1 MRKTEQMFLGLY
13 AHTLDDKGRLTIPAK
28 YRDDLAGG
36 LVATRGPKHQIV
48 LYPFG
53 EWRSLTQRVDA
64 LPRLDEQAV
73 NIRRLLYAFAEDL
86 VVDRQG
92 RIIIPPRLRAYA
104 RIDNEV
110 IVVGLNSYV
119 ELWAPHA
126 WQVIESRFEDG
137 SFTEDYF
144 TTLGI

>member
-1 MRKTEQMFLGLY
+1 MFLGHY
-13 AHTLDDKGRLTIPAK
+13 AHSLDDKGRLTIPAK
-28 YRDDLAGG
+28 YRDDLAEG

-48 LYPFG
+48 LYPLS

-64 LPRLDEQAV
+64 LPRLDEKAV

-92 RIIIPPRLRAYA
+92 RVIIPPRLREYA

-119 ELWAPHA
+119 ELWAPDA
-126 WQVIESRFEDG
+126 WQEIESHFEDG